1 MKTKKNSSR
10 KVTSKKYNS
19 KLKHKKKSKNI
30 KRSKKYNLIGG
41 TNKII
46 YIKNNAGFGNKV
58 FDLIFAVYLYNLY
71 NQNSNKCKIYYVL
84 VKSQHENEGDPTL
97 DNIFLNSN
105 TKINYITEQDYTK
118 ISKDNAIIMHKLYN
132 DNPLLQDLK
141 TFPKYEDLEY
151 HTKIDNNFRLVY
163 EMYKTFSNDDKILF
177 SINTELFNEGSTLI
191 TEDKKIN
198 IDSEYAI
205 VHIRYGDK
213 LLSNEFITYTPEYY
227 IDNITIL
234 QRVNPKMKI
243 YIITDSIKI
252 VNNFILN
259 EKSNPRFNENV
270 EILNIHWLYAFYLI
284 YYAKYIIM
292 SLSTFCIA
300 GSYFNEKKPLCKIL
314 IPPLGSLKYKIQ
326 PEQYAM
332 SPEWKISNNIDKYML
347 NSNYYN
353 KLRHILARQN
363 KNIVFRLR
371 KNNNVII
378 L

>member
-1 MKTKKNSSR
+1 M
-10 KVTSKKYNS
+10 VTSKKYNS

-41 TNKII
+41 NYKNI

-105 TKINYITEQDYTK
+105 TKINYITEEDYTK